1 MNTTETNA
9 IGQWMIAVDN
19 MEKLIYKCYDNDK
32 AFEAGGE
39 AWTITGYKYSLE
51 RHRLTVEFDSGEVL
65 LIFEYSETNQ
75 MLTVSA
81 WQDCGIGSDD
91 TGPDSD
97 DDGRNEDS
105 VLVLQM
111 VYKLKT
117 ESRTKPEKTLMLRDD
132 MFSFRFITPG
142 QMALVIFLIGRLE
155 KYAGFKTKKHFN
167 FRSALEFIRK
177 RQTLADAFALMR
189 TGLVDPWRQAA
200 KGWNTLSNGS

>member
-117 ESRTKPEKTLMLRDD
+117 EGRTKPEKTLMLRDD

-189 TGLVDPWRQAA
+189 TGLVDPWQQAA
-200 KGWNTLSNGS
+200 KDWDTLSNGS